1 MSRLSGCSSNLNI
14 IDFGI
19 AVQEAR
25 EDLNIPVSD
34 LAKMIGC
41 TDQRLINIEAFGF
54 STRSKYFEP
63 LCELLGLDQNHFKK
77 MEERLIKLQ
86 QLKVQEIK
94 RKTAREYARTHR
106 LQQRQYQKKRY
117 RSSKEAAAC

>member
-1 MSRLSGCSSNLNI
+1 MARLPGCSNLNI

-25 EDLNIPVSD
+25 ENLAVPVSD
-34 LAKMIGC
+34 LARMIGC
-41 TDQRLINIEAFGF
+41 ADQKLINIEAFGF
-54 STRSKYFEP
+54 SSRSKYFEP
-63 LCELLGLDQNHFKK
+63 LCELLGLDQNHFKR

-86 QLKVQEIK
+86 QLKVQENK

-106 LQQRQYQKKRY
+106 PQQRQYQRKRY

>member
-1 MSRLSGCSSNLNI
+1 MSRL

-25 EDLNIPVSD
+25 ENLNIPVRD
-34 LAKMIGC
+34 LARMIGC
-41 TDQRLINIEAFGF
+41 TDQGLINIEAFGI

-63 LCELLGLDQNHFKK
+63 LCELLGLDQNHFKRL
-77 MEERLIKLQ
+77 EERLIKLQ

-94 RKTAREYARTHR
+94 RKTARKYARTHR
-106 LQQRQYQKKRY
+106 PQ
-117 RSSKEAAAC
+117 

>member
-1 MSRLSGCSSNLNI
+1 MARLPRCNLNI

-25 EDLNIPVSD
+25 ENLAVPVSD
-34 LAKMIGC
+34 LARMIGC

-63 LCELLGLDQNHFKK
+63 LCELLGLDQNYFKRR
-77 MEERLIKLQ
+77 EEKLIKLQ
-86 QLKVQEIK
+86 QLKVQENK
-94 RKTAREYARTHR
+94 RKTAREYARTHCP
-106 LQQRQYQKKRY
+106 QQRQYQRDTDQE
-117 RSSKEAAAC
+117 RRQQHVDD

>member
-1 MSRLSGCSSNLNI
+1 MARLPVCNLNI

-25 EDLNIPVSD
+25 ENLAVPVSD
-34 LAKMIGC
+34 LARMIDC
-41 TDQRLINIEAFGF
+41 TDQKLINIEAFGI

-63 LCELLGLDQNHFKK
+63 LCELLGLDQNHFKR

-86 QLKVQEIK
+86 QLKVQENK
-94 RKTAREYARTHR
+94 RKTAREYARTHCP
-106 LQQRQYQKKRY
+106 QQRQYQRDTDQA
-117 RSSKEAAAC
+117 RRQQHVDN

>member
-1 MSRLSGCSSNLNI
+1 MARLPGCSNLNI

-25 EDLNIPVSD
+25 ENLAVPVSD

-41 TDQRLINIEAFGF
+41 ADQKLINIEAFGIT
-54 STRSKYFEP
+54 TRSKYFEP

-77 MEERLIKLQ
+77 MEEKLIKLQ
-86 QLKVQEIK
+86 QLKMLEIK
-94 RKTAREYARTHR
+94 RKTAREYSREKR
-106 LQQRQYQKKRY
+106 RQQHVDN
-117 RSSKEAAAC
+117 

>member
-1 MSRLSGCSSNLNI
+1 MSRL

-25 EDLNIPVSD
+25 ENLAVSVSD
-34 LAKMIGC
+34 LARMIDC
-41 TDQRLINIEAFGF
+41 TDQGLINIEAFGI

-94 RKTAREYARTHR
+94 RKTAREYARTHQAR
-106 LQQRQYQKKRY
+106 RQQHVDD
-117 RSSKEAAAC
+117 

>member
-1 MSRLSGCSSNLNI
+1 MARLPGCNLNI

-25 EDLNIPVSD
+25 ENLAVPVSD
-34 LAKMIGC
+34 LARMIDC
-41 TDQRLINIEAFGF
+41 ADQKLINIEAFGI

-77 MEERLIKLQ
+77 MEERLIKLR

-106 LQQRQYQKKRY
+106 LQQRQYQSKRY
-117 RSSKEAAAC
+117 RLSKEAAAC

>member
-1 MSRLSGCSSNLNI
+1 MSRL

-19 AVQEAR
+19 TVQEAR
-25 EDLNIPVSD
+25 ENLNIPVSD
-34 LAKMIGC
+34 LARMISC
-41 TDQRLINIEAFGF
+41 ADQVLINIEAFGI
-54 STRSKYFEP
+54 STQSKYFEP
-63 LCELLGLDQNHFKK
+63 LCELLGLDRNHFKR
-77 MEERLIKLQ
+77 MEERLIKLR

-106 LQQRQYQKKRY
+106 LQQRQYQRKRY

>member
-1 MSRLSGCSSNLNI
+1 M

-25 EDLNIPVSD
+25 ENLAVPVSD
-34 LAKMIGC
+34 LARMIDC
-41 TDQRLINIEAFGF
+41 TDQGLINIEAFGI

-63 LCELLGLDQNHFKK
+63 LCELLGLDQNHFKRT
-77 MEERLIKLQ
+77 EERLIKLQ
-86 QLKVQEIK
+86 RLKVQEIK

-106 LQQRQYQKKRY
+106 PNKGNI
-117 RSSKEAAAC
+117 KEIQIK